1 MNFNFTPFPVLS
13 TRRLSLRKLALEDD
27 KEIFFL
33 RSNNLNNKYLDR
45 TKAVSLE
52 DANDFINKI
61 NHAIENNECI
71 DWAITFKNDSRL
83 IGSICLWNIS
93 KEENKA
99 EVGYELLPSFQ
110 GKGIAQEALSEVINF
125 GFDVMKLQTIEAY
138 THKDNLSSTKLLEKF
153 NFTRDPKAEA
163 KIDRAVDPKNVVYSL
178 YKIT

>member
-1 MNFNFTPFPVLS
+1 MNLNFNPFPILA
-13 TRRLSLRKLALEDD
+13 TERLLLRKLSFDD
-27 KEIFFL
+27 ADEILFL
-33 RSNNLNNKYLDR
+33 RSDKLINKYLDR
-45 TKAVSLE
+45 IKAVSLE

-61 NHAIENNECI
+61 NHAIENNDCI
-71 DWAITFKNDSRL
+71 DWAINFKNDSKL
-83 IGSICLWNIS
+83 IGSICIWNIS

-138 THKDNLSSTKLLEKF
+138 THIENLQSVKLLEKF
-153 NFTRDPKAEA
+153 NFTRDPKVEA